1 MDPLERQLR
10 RVSEQHRRY
19 ENERNRLIVEARR
32 GGMAL
37 EKIGGLVGLTHA
49 GVRKIVIRMEGGAR

>member
-1 MDPLERQLR
+1 MEDLERRLR
-10 RVSEQHRRY
+10 RVSEQHRRF
-19 ENERNRLIVEARR
+19 EAERNALIVEARR

-37 EKIGGLVGLTHA
+37 EKIGGWVGLTHA